1 VAPEEEDQPAQ
12 ATVVHDS
19 LHSIADGILQSTHTF
34 KYQLDSA
41 AQSLSSVEIVVMNP
55 ARVSSVL
62 AHGMQ
67 TWRTGPARNVILPGQ
82 SGDAS
87 SSVGNMSGTLITVV
101 FKNSVISKE
110 VIIKVNTE
118 QEFDV
123 EAGSVTLPVAVCQG
137 VLRQTGTLAVVKEAN
152 VEVHE
157 QSAVGIARIGADD
170 IPSYIRGGTDR
181 PIVLAYKYLSPRHSV
196 GLSAIHHEELR
207 TLEAVVDAA
216 LHEVLIVDGQM
227 MHTFSLLLQ
236 TMQRQY
242 LEVRGI
248 PDSATLW
255 GLKVNSINTK
265 PVRGRHGA
273 LMVPLLVGPQGH
285 ADGGLVPKTS
295 IELAWLST
303 PDALGEN
310 GTLVLNPPQ
319 VDLPVSALSV
329 GIQFPQGYLVNFSG
343 SLLQVDKF
351 SQRQPRVVNYETGQ
365 DMSTQ
370 EFDFN
375 SMPGQ
380 KSGSGSKAG
389 VKAKVPKMGTR
400 HLFEKLL
407 VVNGS
412 AALSVAY
419 SRPPSTQSETRWW
432 SPRVWLG

>member
-1 VAPEEEDQPAQ
+1 M
-12 ATVVHDS
+12 HDS
-19 LHSIADGILQSTHTF
+19 LHSIADGILQSTHNF
-34 KYQLDSA
+34 KYQMDSA

-67 TWRTGPARNVILPGQ
+67 TWRTGPARNVIFPGQ
-82 SGDAS
+82 SGDTS
-87 SSVGNMSGTLITVV
+87 SSAGNMSGTLITVV

-118 QEFDV
+118 LEFDV
-123 EAGSVTLPVAVCQG
+123 EAGSVALPVVVCQG

-152 VEVHE
+152 VEVYE
-157 QSAVGIARIGADD
+157 QSAVGIARIGADG

-196 GLSAIHHEELR
+196 GLSVIHHEELR
-207 TLEAVVDAA
+207 TLEAVVDTA
-216 LHEVLIVDGQM
+216 LHQVLIVDGQM

-236 TMQRQY
+236 NMQRQY
-242 LEVRGI
+242 MEVRGI

-255 GLKVNSINTK
+255 GLKVNNIDTK
-265 PVRGRHGA
+265 PVRGRHGG
-273 LMVPLLVGPQGH
+273 LMVPLLVGPQGQ
-285 ADGGLVPKTS
+285 ADAGLVPKTS

-303 PDALGEN
+303 SDALGEN

-319 VDLPVSALSV
+319 VDLPISALSV
-329 GIQFPQGYLVNFSG
+329 EIQFPEGYVVNFSG
-343 SLLQVDKF
+343 SLLHVDKF

-365 DMSTQ
+365 DMTTG

-375 SMPGQ
+375 SMPRQ
-380 KSGSGSKAG
+380 KGGSSSKAG
-389 VKAKVPKMGTR
+389 VKAKAPKMGTR
-400 HLFEKLL
+400 HFFEKLL

-419 SRPPSTQSETRWW
+419 SRPSSNVETSRW
-432 SPRVWLG
+432 SPRSWFA